1 MPTRSDKR
9 EGGAVYALSALRAL
23 ALHSQGLAQ
32 TTDVKGPVDGDRL
45 YALVRQI
52 GCIQI
57 DTLQV
62 VHRSQYLTLWS
73 RVGNYD
79 TSELDTLLSG
89 NGVAEDR
96 RLFEYWLHAA
106 CLIPIELYR
115 HRKPHMR
122 LYREGKLGRRRD
134 QWVEEPENARLVE
147 QTLEH
152 IRANGPARV
161 SDFDN
166 PEKGKGAGWW
176 EWKPAKRAL
185 EHLFDCGHLTI
196 ADRVRFQRVYDLP
209 ERVLPNHA
217 NVAEPPLEES
227 YRYLL
232 EQSMMSLGVCKPMQ
246 VCDYVHMNRTVARPF
261 IEELV
266 SDGTFVEVKG
276 RLLDGEVGA
285 LVVHRDRLP
294 DLEMAAEEEINSCR
308 TTFLSP
314 FDNLFWAKDR
324 DEEFWGFRQILEAY
338 QPAPKRDWGYFCLPI
353 LFRDRLVGRFDPSLD
368 RKTGTLRLKKLYLEP
383 GVEPC
388 EELVSSVAGA
398 MRDFLAFHNAT
409 DLVVIES
416 TPPDF
421 GLKLMAAL

>member
-1 MPTRSDKR
+1 MLTRGNKKES
-9 EGGAVYALSALRAL
+9 GAVYLLSALRAI
-23 ALHSQGLAQ
+23 ALHAQGLAQ
-32 TTDVKGPVDGDRL
+32 ATYADRPTDGDRL
-45 YALVRQI
+45 YELIRQI
-52 GCIQI
+52 GCVQI

-79 TSELDTLLSG
+79 TSELDDLLSG

-115 HRKPHMR
+115 HRMPLMR
-122 LYREGKLGRRRD
+122 LFREGKVGWRRD
-134 QWVEEPENARLVE
+134 WARRPENARLIE

-152 IRANGPARV
+152 VRTNGAVRV

-185 EHLFDCGHLTI
+185 EHLYDCGHLTI

-209 ERVLPNHA
+209 ERVLPGQTDTT
-217 NVAEPPLEES
+217 EPELEES
-227 YRYLL
+227 HRYLL

-246 VCDYVHMNRTVARPF
+246 VCDYIHMKRTVARPF

-266 SDGTFVEVKG
+266 ANGTFVEIKG
-276 RLLDGEVGA
+276 RLLDGEVGT
-285 LVVHRDRLP
+285 LVVHRDKLP
-294 DLEMAAEEEINSCR
+294 ELEMAADGEIASDR

-338 QPAPKRDWGYFCLPI
+338 KPAPKRDWGYFCLPI
-353 LFRDRLVGRFDPSLD
+353 LFKDRLVGRFDPSLD
-368 RKTGTLRLKKLYLEP
+368 RKSGTLRLKRLYLEP
-383 GVEPC
+383 GVEPN
-388 EELVSSVAGA
+388 EDLVSAVAGA
-398 MRDFLAFHNAT
+398 MRDFLAFH
-409 DLVVIES
+409 D
-416 TPPDF
+416 
-421 GLKLMAAL
+421 

>member
-1 MPTRSDKR
+1 MTYP
-9 EGGAVYALSALRAL
+9 LNALRTL
-23 ALHSQGLAQ
+23 ALHAQGLAQ
-32 TTDVKGPVDGDRL
+32 AADSKGPTDGNRL
-45 YALVRQI
+45 HALIRQI
-52 GCIQI
+52 GCLQI

-73 RVGNYD
+73 RVGGYD
-79 TSELDTLLSG
+79 TSELDGLLSG

-115 HRKPHMR
+115 HLMPQMR
-122 LYREGKLGRRRD
+122 LYREGKVGWRRD
-134 QWVEEPENARLVE
+134 WANNPENAVLIE
-147 QTLEH
+147 QTLDH
-152 IRANGPARV
+152 VRANGPVRV

-185 EHLFDCGHLTI
+185 EHLYDCGLLTI

-209 ERVLPNHA
+209 ERVLSKQTDTT
-217 NVAEPPLEES
+217 EPPLEES
-227 YRYLL
+227 HRYLL

-246 VCDYVHMNRTVARPF
+246 VCDYIHMKRNAARPY

-266 SDGTFVEVKG
+266 GNGTFVEVKG
-276 RLLDGEVGA
+276 RMLDGEVGA
-285 LVVHRDRLP
+285 MVVHRNRLP
-294 DLEMAAEEEINSCR
+294 ELEAAADGEITSDR

-324 DEEFWGFRQILEAY
+324 DVDLWGFRQVLEAY
-338 QPAPKRDWGYFCLPI
+338 KPAPKRDWGYFCLPI
-353 LFRDRLVGRFDPSLD
+353 LFKDRLVGRFDPSLD
-368 RKTGTLRLKKLYLEP
+368 RKTGTLRLKRLYLEP
-383 GVEPC
+383 GVEPR

-398 MRDFLAFHNAT
+398 MRDFLAFHDAT
-409 DLVVIES
+409 DVVVDES
-416 TPPDF
+416 TPSDF
-421 GLKLMAAL
+421 GRKLMAAM